1 VTPRILQEAEAELLE
16 AIHWYD
22 DREEGLGVD
31 FFQQT
36 LKTIRAIGKEPRRF
50 PVYEGITLQ
59 RKLRR
64 ALVDRFPYVVI
75 FEIRESEILIVAIV
89 HTSRRPGF
97 WQTR

>member
-16 AIHWYD
+16 AIYWYD

-31 FFQQT
+31 FFQQA
-36 LKTIRAIGKEPRRF
+36 LKTIHTIGKEPQRF
-50 PVYEGITLQ
+50 PFYEGTTLQ

-75 FEIRESEILIVAIV
+75 FEIRKSEILIVAIV